1 MVKKNEAVGY
11 RAFREQVNELLK
23 KRCWFQADLA
33 RAMDVTPGRISHIFR
48 GDEAVT
54 KETIEKVAEVLN
66 VSPNHFD
73 LYIRY
78 RLFELGTTV
87 PALIDIGR
95 SLSNAKTRAQMD
107 EVSIVLNRFVP
118 KIAS

>member
-1 MVKKNEAVGY
+1 MINY
-11 RAFREQVNELLK
+11 REFRGQVNELLK
-23 KRCWFQADLA
+23 KKGWYQADLA
-33 RAMDVTPGRISHIFR
+33 MAMDVTPGRISHIFR

-78 RLFELGTTV
+78 RLFELATTV

-95 SLSNAKTRAQMD
+95 SLANAKDSKQFMRIA
-107 EVSIVLNRFVP
+107 S

>member
-1 MVKKNEAVGY
+1 MVHY
-11 RAFREQVNELLK
+11 RDFKGQVNELLK
-23 KRCWFQADLA
+23 KRGWYQADLA

-54 KETIEKVAEVLN
+54 KETIEKVAEVLD
-66 VSPNHFD
+66 VSPNQFD

-78 RLFELGTTV
+78 RLFEMATTV
-87 PALIDIGR
+87 PALIEIGR
-95 SLSNAKTRAQMD
+95 SLANAKDYKAVMRIAA
-107 EVSIVLNRFVP
+107 